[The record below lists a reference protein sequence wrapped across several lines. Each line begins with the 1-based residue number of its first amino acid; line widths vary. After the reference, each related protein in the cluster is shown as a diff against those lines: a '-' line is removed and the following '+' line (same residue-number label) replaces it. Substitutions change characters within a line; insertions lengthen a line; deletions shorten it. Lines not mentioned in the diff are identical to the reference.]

1 MYSVPYSEHSSH
13 EELRS
18 FVDFL
23 QPVRVIPSVRNDSKE
38 KASQMVSSL
47 LQQMVA

>member
-1 MYSVPYSEHSSH
+1 VYSVPYSEHSSH

-23 QPVRVIPSVRNDSKE
+23 QPVRIIPSVNNDRGE
-38 KASQMVSSL
+38 RTRQMVDSL
-47 LQQMVA
+47 R